1 MLNIIKLKLKNTYK
15 KKSLNTT
22 DLTNYNRDL
31 IPAVRNWK
39 SSIYAYNKNA
49 INLIPVKTKFVM
61 KLVKGYLDSYH
72 LSLESLLRKER
83 LRRRYRKIF
92 Y

>member
-31 IPAVRNWK
+31 IPAVRN
-39 SSIYAYNKNA
+39 
-49 INLIPVKTKFVM
+49 
-61 KLVKGYLDSYH
+61 
-72 LSLESLLRKER
+72 
-83 LRRRYRKIF
+83 
-92 Y
+92 